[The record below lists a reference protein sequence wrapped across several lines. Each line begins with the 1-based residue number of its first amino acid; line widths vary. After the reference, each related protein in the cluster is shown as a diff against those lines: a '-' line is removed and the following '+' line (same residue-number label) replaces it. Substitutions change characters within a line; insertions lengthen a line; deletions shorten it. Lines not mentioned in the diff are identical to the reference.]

1 MEKDLGA
8 EFIALAHRFKR
19 LNMEGLFTDLSRGEF
34 FLLQMI
40 HSGCLEQEKTEGV
53 YVSRIAAHMK
63 VTPSAISRMLKGL
76 EERAFI
82 ERKVDKN
89 DRRNT
94 YVCLTSEGEQMRKK
108 IEVQMNDFTRNVLEA
123 MGEEEAKLLVTL
135 FNRMIDVV
143 EVELKKHTEKS

>member
-94 YVCLTSEGEQMRKK
+94 YVCLTSEGEQMRKTN
-108 IEVQMNDFTRNVLEA
+108 E
-123 MGEEEAKLLVTL
+123 
-135 FNRMIDVV
+135 
-143 EVELKKHTEKS
+143 